1 MSASGEATL
10 APAGPAAL
18 AMTSADV
25 SLERR
30 VSGLI
35 LAATPLL
42 FVLFLAIAPSAN
54 PTFDD
59 AKYVGVGRNLLAG
72 DGPLTGFG
80 VVFLKHSPLWPII
93 IVLPER
99 LLGAH
104 PIATGHLVNALSAA
118 AAIVLVGYLG
128 WRVRPAIGAI
138 AAVLFASLPYVFDL
152 ARTAGIDLPS
162 IVLTLAYLAFGLT
175 VVRSGSLLRA
185 ALLGAIFAAAFL
197 IKETVLPFAVVPFI
211 LGILWGVPWRS
222 LAGTAAVTLGVAA
235 VGTAPWF
242 AMYAG
247 YTGRV
252 YRAELPAW
260 TLLPATI
267 AIAAV
272 VILGLAA
279 DPIAERVHARGWDD
293 AASRRI
299 PARLRSRAVL
309 GWAAVAAWFTILV
322 VFFGRTRELLGASL
336 FDPDQLAYAVANSIA
351 SVRLAF
357 AFGLGSVL
365 LVADLLRQP
374 RRVDRASVDVL
385 VAVVC
390 GIPLILLVVG
400 IGETPRHY
408 VAELALIILTG
419 TIGWSHGLVRLR
431 ERDPLTVGLV
441 VALVIL
447 ALLIVGSSAA
457 GRLTPTL
464 VAGGIGGAIAA
475 LVAFAVGLR
484 WLRSHGRLA
493 LVGMLVAAVLFVFG
507 LGTVGVRAV
516 RMPHT
521 ADANEARATADT
533 IAWLKATVPPGE
545 TVAFGQYLSMET
557 SIDLPA
563 GYRAIQVRQYLA
575 VDDPTAPLGLRS
587 AGGTPTDYVAV
598 DVAPLKANQFDVFS
612 ASRLLSQLRSA
623 GARYY
628 VVPVSH
634 RLTSAAVLGVLTP
647 ANGFTELPVRTYR
660 GPDDTI
666 DVHTYRVD
674 LGALDIPADRMV
686 ISPAALERLVDR
698 LERSPAAAAAPAR
711 NLVDRIVPPA
721 DGSETA
727 LLARLAAL
735 AGR

>member
-1 MSASGEATL
+1 
-10 APAGPAAL
+10 
-18 AMTSADV
+18 
-25 SLERR
+25 
-30 VSGLI
+30 
-35 LAATPLL
+35 
-42 FVLFLAIAPSAN
+42 
-54 PTFDD
+54 
-59 AKYVGVGRNLLAG
+59 
-72 DGPLTGFG
+72 
-80 VVFLKHSPLWPII
+80 
-93 IVLPER
+93 
-99 LLGAH
+99 
-104 PIATGHLVNALSAA
+104 
-118 AAIVLVGYLG
+118 
-128 WRVRPAIGAI
+128 
-138 AAVLFASLPYVFDL
+138 
-152 ARTAGIDLPS
+152 
-162 IVLTLAYLAFGLT
+162 
-175 VVRSGSLLRA
+175 
-185 ALLGAIFAAAFL
+185 
-197 IKETVLPFAVVPFI
+197 
-211 LGILWGVPWRS
+211 
-222 LAGTAAVTLGVAA
+222 
-235 VGTAPWF
+235 
-242 AMYAG
+242 
-247 YTGRV
+247 
-252 YRAELPAW
+252 
-260 TLLPATI
+260 
-267 AIAAV
+267 
-272 VILGLAA
+272 
-279 DPIAERVHARGWDD
+279 
-293 AASRRI
+293 
-299 PARLRSRAVL
+299 
-309 GWAAVAAWFTILV
+309 
-322 VFFGRTRELLGASL
+322 
-336 FDPDQLAYAVANSIA
+336 
-351 SVRLAF
+351 
-357 AFGLGSVL
+357 
-365 LVADLLRQP
+365 
-374 RRVDRASVDVL
+374 
-385 VAVVC
+385 
-390 GIPLILLVVG
+390 
-400 IGETPRHY
+400 
-408 VAELALIILTG
+408 
-419 TIGWSHGLVRLR
+419 
-431 ERDPLTVGLV
+431 
-441 VALVIL
+441 
-447 ALLIVGSSAA
+447 
-457 GRLTPTL
+457 
-464 VAGGIGGAIAA
+464 
-475 LVAFAVGLR
+475 
-484 WLRSHGRLA
+484 
-493 LVGMLVAAVLFVFG
+493 VAAVLFVFG